1 MNIEKYVKKDI
12 ILSIIFI
19 LIGIIAGITGFV
31 FNFHKEVMTG
41 LVCGFLPT
49 GIGTLI
55 INMIAKNNPKMRKN
69 IELENE
75 ERNRFINTKAGHTAF
90 WICYSYIFIAA
101 ILYNIVHITF
111 LHFLIVTI
119 IFMPV
124 VYFLLVFLYH
134 KKY

>member
-1 MNIEKYVKKDI
+1 MSIEKYLKKDI
-12 ILSIIFI
+12 IISIAFI
-19 LIGIIAGITGFV
+19 LIGIIAGIAGFV

-55 INMIAKNNPKMRKN
+55 INIIAKNNPTMKKN

-75 ERNRFINTKAGHTAF
+75 ERNRFINMKAGYTSF
-90 WICYSYIFIAA
+90 WICYGYIFVAA

-111 LHFLIVTI
+111 LHFLIATI